1 VLEVAASDNVISS
14 GEAGLG
20 AAELEVAASDSDGA
34 STGPV
39 AAGAATAAA
48 AAVTAAAAAS
58 CGLIAG
64 AMPVHRT
71 LSGSA
76 QIEVLGKKVLGTTIL
91 ARLCASFPE

>member
-1 VLEVAASDNVISS
+1 VLEVAASDN
-14 GEAGLG
+14 
-20 AAELEVAASDSDGA
+20 DGA